1 MARFHGKVGFTIYI
15 DDQTTGIADEQVV
28 ERTYFGTVTEHRR
41 SWNSSDMVT
50 KDLRLSNQ
58 ISITADDFAFKHA
71 SAICYCE
78 YMGGL
83 WEVSSI
89 RVVRP
94 RIILNLGGVYNG
106 ARPPDTAGNPA

>member
-41 SWNSSDMVT
+41 SWNPSDMVT

-58 ISITADDFAFKHA
+58 ISITADDFAFKHS